1 MSVRIVDNS
10 NVVGHEFEKQVL
22 IGAMAIG
29 MKAEGYAKRQCPVD
43 TGRLRNSITNEIAD
57 NAIHIGTNVQYAKYV
72 EYMDKYGKK
81 PRKTGQPHFLR
92 DAATKHSKEYESIM
106 RAALKGLG
114 KTLN

>member
-1 MSVRIVDNS
+1 MNVKIVDNS
-10 NVVGHEFEKQVL
+10 NIVGHEFEKQLL

-29 MKAEGYAKRQCPVD
+29 AKAEGYAKRNCPVD
-43 TGRLRNSITNEIAD
+43 TGRLRNSITNDISD
-57 NAIHIGTNVQYAKYV
+57 NAIHIGTNVEYAKYV

-92 DAATKHSKEYESIM
+92 DAATNHSKEYEAIM
-106 RAALKGLG
+106 KAALKGLG